1 MNCTL
6 VLMNTFPFAYSD
18 TTGSSSIGWWK
29 LRGKF
34 KETLKYIKQLSQPP
48 FYHKSVP
55 LPEKRA
61 GLLGGRRQLV
71 GLALI
76 KTFSVTSLDPNYTAH
91 HHFVL
96 GDAGAEAG
104 ATQLPSKCIDH
115 KKENFIFTSS
125 LFRVKVPLHEDH
137 LQNCHHS
144 LANASEMMT
153 ATCSM
158 PWLEVLFQPYLED

>member
-1 MNCTL
+1 
-6 VLMNTFPFAYSD
+6 MNTFPFAYSD

-34 KETLKYIKQLSQPP
+34 TETLKYIKQLSQPP

-96 GDAGAEAG
+96 GDAGAGAG
-104 ATQLPSKCIDH
+104 ATQLPSK
-115 KKENFIFTSS
+115 
-125 LFRVKVPLHEDH
+125 
-137 LQNCHHS
+137 
-144 LANASEMMT
+144 M
-153 ATCSM
+153 
-158 PWLEVLFQPYLED
+158 Y